1 MDKLTG
7 INESLLHKEICVFAL
22 NDNNQVL
29 LQKRSANKRTFPNKW
44 TLLTGMLNQEK
55 VLKKQ

>member
-44 TLLTGMLNQEK
+44 TLLTGMLN
-55 VLKKQ
+55 